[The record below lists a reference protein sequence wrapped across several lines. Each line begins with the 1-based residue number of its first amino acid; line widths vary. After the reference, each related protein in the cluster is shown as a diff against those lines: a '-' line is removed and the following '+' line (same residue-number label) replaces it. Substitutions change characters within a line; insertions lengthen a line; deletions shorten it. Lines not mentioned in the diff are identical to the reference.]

1 MTKKDLLLEIG
12 LEEMP
17 ARFVTDSMNQLA
29 NKVRT
34 WLEEKKINYRE
45 LLAYS
50 TPRRLALLVLDVDV
64 VQADIH
70 EEAKGPAKKI
80 AQNESGEWS
89 KAAIGFSRGQGM
101 SVDDIYF
108 KEINGVEYAHVK
120 KFIEGQETKSLLPEL
135 NDIIKGLTFP
145 KNMRW
150 ADQDLRYIR
159 PIKWLVALFGQ
170 EVVPFSITNVQSDNW
185 SMGHRFLGNKIEFT
199 DPANYEKDML
209 AQFVVVDPQIRKNN
223 ILSQLKNLKKK
234 RTGLFQ
240 WMKIYLKK

>member
-29 NKVRT
+29 NKVRA

-45 LLAYS
+45 LHAYS

-101 SVDDIYF
+101 TC
-108 KEINGVEYAHVK
+108 G
-120 KFIEGQETKSLLPEL
+120 
-135 NDIIKGLTFP
+135 
-145 KNMRW
+145 
-150 ADQDLRYIR
+150 
-159 PIKWLVALFGQ
+159 
-170 EVVPFSITNVQSDNW
+170 
-185 SMGHRFLGNKIEFT
+185 
-199 DPANYEKDML
+199 
-209 AQFVVVDPQIRKNN
+209 
-223 ILSQLKNLKKK
+223 
-234 RTGLFQ
+234 
-240 WMKIYLKK
+240 

>member
-80 AQNESGEWS
+80 AQN
-89 KAAIGFSRGQGM
+89 
-101 SVDDIYF
+101 
-108 KEINGVEYAHVK
+108 
-120 KFIEGQETKSLLPEL
+120 
-135 NDIIKGLTFP
+135 
-145 KNMRW
+145 
-150 ADQDLRYIR
+150 
-159 PIKWLVALFGQ
+159 
-170 EVVPFSITNVQSDNW
+170 
-185 SMGHRFLGNKIEFT
+185 
-199 DPANYEKDML
+199 
-209 AQFVVVDPQIRKNN
+209 
-223 ILSQLKNLKKK
+223 
-234 RTGLFQ
+234 
-240 WMKIYLKK
+240 